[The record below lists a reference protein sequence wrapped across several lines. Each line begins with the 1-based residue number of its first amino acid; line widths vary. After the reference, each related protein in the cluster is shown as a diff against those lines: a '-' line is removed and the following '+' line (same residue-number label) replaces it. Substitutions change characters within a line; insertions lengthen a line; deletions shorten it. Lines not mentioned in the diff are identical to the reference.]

1 MGKEE
6 LPLLLFKETMI
17 LLDQGPGP
25 DINHN
30 YFFLEA
36 LSGHRA
42 ILGVRVPVGSGIRPD
57 ISPNSGFLYWQ
68 RFSKA
73 NEDWKK
79 YLLAF
84 C

>member
-1 MGKEE
+1 M
-6 LPLLLFKETMI
+6 LLFKETMI

-25 DINHN
+25 DIKHN
-30 YFFLEA
+30 DFFLEA
-36 LSGHRA
+36 PSGHRA
-42 ILGVRVPVGSGIRPD
+42 TLRVRVPVGSGIRPD
-57 ISPNSGFLYWQ
+57 IPPNSGFLSWQ

-79 YLLAF
+79 HLLAF

>member
-1 MGKEE
+1 M
-6 LPLLLFKETMI
+6 F

-25 DINHN
+25 DVKHN
-30 YFFLEA
+30 YFLLEA
-36 LSGHRA
+36 PSGHRA
-42 ILGVRVPVGSGIRPD
+42 ILEVRVPVGSGIRPD
-57 ISPNSGFLYWQ
+57 IPPNSGFLYWQ

-73 NEDWKK
+73 NEGWKK